1 MTPVQRR
8 SQNIVTDEHENRNI
22 IAVEALKKLDE
33 VKNSIEV
40 IKSDHLNKVY
50 NELIKNVEQMKL
62 KNKKQSYIRSFL
74 RS

>member
-8 SQNIVTDEHENRNI
+8 SQKIVTDEHENRNI

-62 KNKKQSYIRSFL
+62 KNKKKVILEVS
-74 RS
+74 

>member
-1 MTPVQRR
+1 MTPVQRK
-8 SQNIVTDEHENRNI
+8 SQKIVTDEGENRNI

-40 IKSDHLNKVY
+40 IRSDHLNKVY